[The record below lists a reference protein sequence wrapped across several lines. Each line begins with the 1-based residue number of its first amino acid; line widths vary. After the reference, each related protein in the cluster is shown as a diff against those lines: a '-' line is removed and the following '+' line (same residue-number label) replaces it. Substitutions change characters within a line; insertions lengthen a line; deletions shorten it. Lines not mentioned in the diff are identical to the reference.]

1 MYTMLNKR
9 YVIMSKNQNF
19 PFWSTS
25 TDEALNTLSS
35 RLEGLNQKEVKDRLN
50 EYGPNILKAKNDS
63 TLILFINQF
72 KNPIMLIMIIATIIS
87 IMTGDWI
94 DSLIILLIVFASVL
108 LSFFQ
113 EYSANNAVNDLKS
126 KLQLNCQVI
135 REAKESTI
143 SVAELVPGDI
153 VKLSAGSLIPADGL
167 ILVCDDFYVNQSVLT
182 GEALPVEKKIG
193 ILDVNVSIQERV
205 NTVFTDTTVYS
216 GSATILT
223 IKTASSTEIGQIAT
237 QLSKQLPENEFE
249 RGIKQF
255 GYLLSQIMLILT
267 FIVFAI
273 NVLLNK
279 PAIDSL
285 LFSVA
290 LAVGITPQLL
300 PAIINITLSRGA
312 KTMAK
317 AGVIVRHLTSIENFG
332 SMDVLCTD
340 KTGTI
345 TMGSVQLSQVLDS
358 SGQTSDTVNLYAYLN
373 AKLQIGLTNSMD
385 QAIID
390 YKSFEINQ
398 FNKIDEIPY
407 DFKRKCLSII
417 VESNQVCTMITKGA
431 FDSIM
436 HKSNHILVNNKI
448 EKLDSTYYETLLSYY
463 QAWGSQ
469 GYRVLGLGTKT
480 VEPKKQ
486 YPLSDESDLTI
497 IGFLLFFDP
506 PKPDAKETIETLN
519 QLGVQLKMITGDNQY
534 VAKHTAQ
541 MVGLNIDRILTG
553 HDLQNLSNE
562 ALYQV
567 IDQVNLFC
575 EVDPSQKEKIIDLLK
590 KRNHVVGYMGDGIND
605 APALHNADVSISV
618 DSAVDVAKEAASFV
632 LMDKNLSV
640 LKNGILL
647 GRTTFANT
655 LKYIYITTSA
665 NFGNMFSMA
674 GASLIMPFLPLLPK
688 QILLINF
695 ITDFPALTLSNDSVD
710 EDMIIQPKRWDI
722 RWIKNFMFIFGLIS
736 SFFDYLTF
744 FVLLV
749 LFKVDQSVFQS
760 SWFTISIFTE
770 IVVLLIMRTE
780 RAFSKSKPSKTL
792 LYACLLVFIF
802 TLLIP
807 VLPLHELVDIN
818 QIPLP
823 ILSSLIGILILY
835 ILTTEFAKSIFYKKM
850 RS

>member
-1 MYTMLNKR
+1 ML
-9 YVIMSKNQNF
+9 KNQNF
-19 PFWSTS
+19 PFWSKS
-25 TDEALNTLSS
+25 IDEALDKLSS
-35 RLEGLNQKEVKDRLN
+35 RIEGLSQKEVKDRLI
-50 EYGPNILKAKNDS
+50 EYGPNVLKAKNSS

-72 KNPIMLIMIIATIIS
+72 KNPIMLIMLVATIIS
-87 IMTGDWI
+87 ILTGDWI

-113 EYSANNAVNDLKS
+113 EYSANNAVNELKS
-126 KLQLNCQVI
+126 KLQLNCQVM
-135 REAKESTI
+135 REGSESTI
-143 SVAELVPGDI
+143 PVSELVPGDI

-167 ILVCDDFYVNQSVLT
+167 ILLCDDFYINQSVLT
-182 GEALPVEKKIG
+182 GEALPVEKKVA
-193 ILDVNVSIQERV
+193 ILDENVSIQERI
-205 NTVFTDTTVYS
+205 NTVFTGTTVYS
-216 GSATILT
+216 GSATILVV
-223 IKTASSTEIGQIAT
+223 KTASSSEIGQIAT
-237 QLSKQLPENEFE
+237 QLSKQVPENEFE

-300 PAIINITLSRGA
+300 PAIINITLSKGA

-340 KTGTI
+340 KTGTL
-345 TMGSVQLSQVLDS
+345 TMGSVQLSQVLDTTA
-358 SGQTSDTVNLYAYLN
+358 QASDMVNLYAYLN
-373 AKLQIGLTNSMD
+373 SKLQIGLSNSMD

-398 FNKIDEIPY
+398 FNKLDEIPY

-417 VESNQVCTMITKGA
+417 VENNHVCTMISKGA
-431 FDSIM
+431 FDSII
-436 HKSNHILVNNKI
+436 HKSTQILFNNKV
-448 EKLDSTYYETLLSYY
+448 ETLNQAHIEALVSYY
-463 QAWGSQ
+463 QTWGSQ
-469 GYRVLGLGTKT
+469 GYRVLGLGIKT
-480 VEPKKQ
+480 VESKTQ
-486 YPLSDESDLTI
+486 YPLSDESELTF

-506 PKPDAKETIETLN
+506 PKADAKETIETLN

-541 MVGLNIDRILTG
+541 MVGLNTDKILTG

-567 IDQVNLFC
+567 VDQVNLFC

-695 ITDFPALTLSNDSVD
+695 ITDFPALTLSNDIVD

-770 IVVLLIMRTE
+770 IVVFLIMRTE
-780 RAFSKSKPSKTL
+780 RAFFKSKPSKTL
-792 LYACLLVFIF
+792 LYACLSVFVF

-807 VLPLHELVDIN
+807 VLPFHELVNIN
-818 QIPLP
+818 QIPFS
-823 ILSSLIGILILY
+823 ILLSLIGILILY
-835 ILTTEFAKSIFYKKM
+835 ILVTELAKSIFYKKM

>member
-1 MYTMLNKR
+1 
-9 YVIMSKNQNF
+9 
-19 PFWSTS
+19 
-25 TDEALNTLSS
+25 
-35 RLEGLNQKEVKDRLN
+35 
-50 EYGPNILKAKNDS
+50 
-63 TLILFINQF
+63 
-72 KNPIMLIMIIATIIS
+72 MLIMIIATIIS

-143 SVAELVPGDI
+143 SVSELVPGDI

-182 GEALPVEKKIG
+182 GEALPVEKKVG
-193 ILDVNVSIQERV
+193 VLDENVSIQERV
-205 NTVFTDTTVYS
+205 NTVFTGTTVYS

-358 SGQTSDTVNLYAYLN
+358 SGQASDTVNLYAYLN

-486 YPLSDESDLTI
+486 YPLSDESDLTF